1 MFYWC
6 INFDLQNF
14 VNAPRINEKHNH
26 SPTLNAA
33 ATEITFETDQ
43 YQYQDQHDR
52 PHRISWRH
60 RLLSPL

>member
-52 PHRISWRH
+52 PHRIS
-60 RLLSPL
+60 